1 MKTIAITLMAAAFAL
16 VAGSSA
22 YSAMLT
28 DVSAIDSNHLAVVSI
43 SEVSS
48 PIVAS
53 SSGDKVAF
61 DSNGVWLAA
70 DYSKVSSGEHSMA
83 SSMKGSEHSS
93 GLYCFDSL
101 SRFCAAAY

>member
-1 MKTIAITLMAAAFAL
+1 MLAAVFMLA
-16 VAGSSA
+16 VSSAA
-22 YSAMLT
+22 YSAMSSGLT
-28 DVSAIDSNHLAVVSI
+28 AIDSNHQAVVSI